1 MRGSWDL
8 LEMISYRF
16 LWTTFNVLEYG
27 KFLDA
32 QLVRFEDTPAEA
44 DRGYL
49 LRLPVHAST
58 LPHSNSVS
66 RPEAQSSDCQFL

>member
-8 LEMISYRF
+8 LEMTSYRF
-16 LWTTFNVLEYG
+16 LWTTFNILEYG

-49 LRLPVHAST
+49 LRLPVPPAPPVPPSC
-58 LPHSNSVS
+58 PRHSSCLES
-66 RPEAQSSDCQFL
+66 LYIE